1 MDYYNIQNID
11 NKLKLYYKSE
21 ITKQDYMDNK
31 YYNIDDLNE
40 IFTTIY
46 DNYLLLSKIKTEKL
60 LFTIKFINNN
70 IHLYDIINKTTH
82 N

>member
-46 DNYLLLSKIKTEKL
+46 DNY
-60 LFTIKFINNN
+60 FF
-70 IHLYDIINKTTH
+70 
-82 N
+82 